1 MATDIVD
8 QKQLAERLLQ
18 QAEEQNIE
26 LVGPG
31 GLLNQLTKNVLETAL
46 DAEMAEHLGYEK
58 HDPAGQDSWN
68 SRNGTRAKTVLREI
82 GPVEIEVPRD
92 TESTFEP
99 QIVRKRQR
107 RLTGVDEI
115 VLSLTARGL
124 TTGEIAAHFQE
135 VYGAKISK
143 DTVSRIT
150 EKVTGEMTEWLNRP
164 LEKIY
169 PVIFIDAM
177 VVKVRDGQVA
187 NKPVYVVIG
196 VTVDGERD
204 ILGLWA
210 GDGGEG
216 AKFWLSVFTEI
227 KNRGV
232 QDVCIAVCDGLKG
245 LPEAITTTWELA
257 IVQACV
263 IHLIRNTFRFASRKY
278 WEEMSRDLRPVYTAP
293 SEAVARERFTEFDA
307 KWGKQAGLNWS
318 SQHLDRG
325 GVRGQV
331 SGVDDWEG
339 ADEVA
344 GASDASPGARA
355 VVLAGDRW
363 GFDQCG
369 CGGGCRCVLGGWRP
383 VVQGTWRDAN
393 VHAGPN
399 LRPVSVV
406 PGARGD
412 RDAQGAGRRSPGDR
426 SPVGAFSVDDLAG
439 AAPQRCNSR
448 REARLSRVGRAMEV
462 RAGCVPPEDREAR
475 HQRSTPRVRAGATLR
490 AGSPARRDSGTGTQG
505 SGLEGT
511 GQTTTPGPQVGN
523 GVEP

>member
-1 MATDIVD
+1 MTMSELVDTTDRVEMIGSMATDIVD
-8 QKQLAERLLQ
+8 QKQLAEQLLQ

-31 GLLNQLTKNVLETAL
+31 GLLGQLTKSVLETAL
-46 DAEMAEHLGYEK
+46 DAEMSEHLGYEK
-58 HDPAGQDSWN
+58 HDPAGRGSGN
-68 SRNGTRAKTVLREI
+68 SRNGTRAKTVLTEI

-164 LEKIY
+164 LESVY

-232 QDVCIAVCDGLKG
+232 KDVCIAVCDGLKG

-257 IVQACV
+257 TVQACV

-293 SEAVARERFTEFDA
+293 SEAVARERFGEFNA
-307 KWGKQAGLNWS
+307 KWGKQYPAISKLWENAWSEFIPFLDYDVEIRRVICSTNAIESLNA
-318 SQHLDRG
+318 RY
-325 GVRGQV
+325 R
-331 SGVDDWEG
+331 
-339 ADEVA
+339 
-344 GASDASPGARA
+344 RA
-355 VVLAGDRW
+355 VR
-363 GFDQCG
+363 
-369 CGGGCRCVLGGWRP
+369 
-383 VVQGTWRDAN
+383 
-393 VHAGPN
+393 
-399 LRPVSVV
+399 
-406 PGARGD
+406 ARGHFPND
-412 RDAQGAGRRSPGDR
+412 TAALKCLYLVTRALDPTGR
-426 SPVGAFSVDDLAG
+426 
-439 AAPQRCNSR
+439 
-448 REARLSRVGRAMEV
+448 GRARWAM
-462 RAGCVPPEDREAR
+462 RWK
-475 HQRSTPRVRAGATLR
+475 
-490 AGSPARRDSGTGTQG
+490 PALNAFAIA
-505 SGLEGT
+505 LEGRI
-511 GQTTTPGPQVGN
+511 N
-523 GVEP
+523 

>member
-1 MATDIVD
+1 MTELVESTDQEEMIGSMTTDIVD
-8 QKQLAERLLQ
+8 QKRLAEQLLA

-26 LVGPG
+26 LVGPD

-46 DAEMAEHLGYEK
+46 DAEMVEHLGYEK
-58 HDPAGQDSWN
+58 HDPDGRGSGN
-68 SRNGTRAKTVLREI
+68 SRNGTRAKTVLTEI

-99 QIVRKRQR
+99 QIVKKRQR

-135 VYGAKISK
+135 VYGARISK

-150 EKVTGEMTEWLNRP
+150 EKVTGEMTEWLSRP
-164 LEKIY
+164 LEKVY

-177 VVKVRDGQVA
+177 VVKVRDGQVM

-257 IVQACV
+257 TVQACV

-278 WEEMSRDLRPVYTAP
+278 WQEMSRDLKPVYTAP
-293 SEAVARERFTEFDA
+293 SEAAARERFMEFDA
-307 KWGKQAGLNWS
+307 KWGKPYPAISKLWENAWS
-318 SQHLDRG
+318 EFIPFLDYDVEIRR
-325 GVRGQV
+325 VICSTNAIESINARYR
-331 SGVDDWEG
+331 
-339 ADEVA
+339 
-344 GASDASPGARA
+344 RA
-355 VVLAGDRW
+355 VR
-363 GFDQCG
+363 
-369 CGGGCRCVLGGWRP
+369 
-383 VVQGTWRDAN
+383 
-393 VHAGPN
+393 
-399 LRPVSVV
+399 
-406 PGARGD
+406 ARGHSPND
-412 RDAQGAGRRSPGDR
+412 TAALKCLYLLTRSLDPTGR
-426 SPVGAFSVDDLAG
+426 
-439 AAPQRCNSR
+439 
-448 REARLSRVGRAMEV
+448 GRA
-462 RAGCVPPEDREAR
+462 RW
-475 HQRSTPRVRAGATLR
+475 ATR
-490 AGSPARRDSGTGTQG
+490 WKPALNAFAITFQG
-505 SGLEGT
+505 RI
-511 GQTTTPGPQVGN
+511 N
-523 GVEP
+523 